1 MSKEEK
7 YTRENP
13 GSFEDKIDTAMA
25 DLEMEPEEEF
35 YGADFYAE
43 EDEEQEDYPE
53 EYPEEEE
60 YDSDDDL
67 SDKFSRD
74 IMTDATKELQVE
86 LIQPHSRN
94 RRKRSGTVGNVD
106 LHGANVDVRIED
118 GESDPKKPNTQGSKE
133 QRKKAQETKI
143 REFRPKESE
152 SQEPRSPEGE
162 SQESGLGNSRSQ
174 ESELEG
180 SNSQKSG
187 KKELRNQKLDNP
199 ERKKQEDQGYG
210 KQKERNQKS
219 KSPKPQSRSA
229 RPNKISYV
237 PISDEELDEKIVP
250 VTRKKH
256 KGLKITGLV
265 AAILAVTAGCAYG
278 AVSYYYSDR
287 FFEGTYINGI
297 NCSNKTAYEVEQEIA
312 SSVENYSIEVTAR
325 NQEPQSISGSQI
337 NYRYMSDGE
346 VLNLLKQQKP
356 YEWVRGFM
364 ETRSYT
370 TAENVTFDKSLL
382 QTEVKALSCA
392 QPENQVEPENAYVAL
407 DGSEFTIVPETEGSK
422 LKVKEAY
429 KVLDAAIAGSQTS
442 IDLNSTPDVYAVAAV
457 TSDDPTLLA
466 TKDAYNNYTKASI
479 TYTFGDQTVTLDGS
493 TLKDW
498 LQFDDKGQL
507 VQDDASFTQHIK
519 DFVAQLASEHDT
531 VGTTRSFNTTSGR
544 TVSVYGSAY
553 GWKINQDSEVAQLT
567 EEIRTGTQITREPV
581 YSMRAN
587 AYGYNDIGSTY
598 IEVDMTNQHMYYYQN
613 GSIIFD
619 SDIVSGD
626 IRYEDRAT
634 PPGIFTL
641 YYKKSPD
648 VLRGEKKPDGTYEY
662 ETPVTYWM
670 PFNGGIGFHDATWQ
684 DYFGGDRYTYA
695 GSHGCINMP
704 LDAAAT
710 LYSIIDTNVPIVCFY

>member
-1 MSKEEK
+1 MSKDNK
-7 YTRENP
+7 HTQGSP
-13 GSFEDKIDTAMA
+13 GDFEDKIDAAMA
-25 DLEMEPEEEF
+25 DLEVDPDEEF
-35 YGADFYAE
+35 HDGDFYDEDDADQSAE
-43 EDEEQEDYPE
+43 EDEGFDSWEDEEEDPEFDELTADSSDE

-60 YDSDDDL
+60 YDQGDYEEEADGDSQEEAESDSEEYQDSGEYQDSEEESEDDEEESA
-67 SDKFSRD
+67 SD
-74 IMTDATKELQVE
+74 KELQVE
-86 LIQPHSRN
+86 LIPPHSHQN
-94 RRKRSGTVGNVD
+94 RRARR
-106 LHGANVDVRIED
+106 AN
-118 GESDPKKPNTQGSKE
+118 K
-133 QRKKAQETKI
+133 
-143 REFRPKESE
+143 
-152 SQEPRSPEGE
+152 
-162 SQESGLGNSRSQ
+162 
-174 ESELEG
+174 
-180 SNSQKSG
+180 
-187 KKELRNQKLDNP
+187 
-199 ERKKQEDQGYG
+199 
-210 KQKERNQKS
+210 
-219 KSPKPQSRSA
+219 SA
-229 RPNKISYV
+229 RPTKISYV
-237 PISDEELDEKIVP
+237 PISEEELDEKITP
-250 VTRKKH
+250 IPKKKH
-256 KGLKITGLV
+256 KGLKVTGIV

-297 NCSNKTAYEVEQEIA
+297 NCSNKTAYEVEQLIA
-312 SSVENYSIEVTAR
+312 SSVEDYSIQVSAR
-325 NQEPQSISGSQI
+325 NQEPQTITGSQI

-346 VLNLLKQQKP
+346 VLDLLKKQKP

-370 TAENVTFDKSLL
+370 TQENVTFDKSLL
-382 QTEVKALSCA
+382 QNEVKALSCA
-392 QPENQVEPENAYVAL
+392 QAENQVEPENAYVAL

-429 KVLDAAIAGSQTS
+429 KALDAAISGSQTT
-442 IDLNSTPDVYAVAAV
+442 IDLGSTPDVYAVAAV
-457 TSDDPTLLA
+457 TSDDPTLQA

-479 TYTFGDQTVTLDGS
+479 TYTFGDQTVTLDGN

-507 VQDDASFTQHIK
+507 VQDDASFTQHIR
-519 DFVAQLASEHDT
+519 DYVAQLASEHDT

-553 GWKINQDSEVAQLT
+553 GWKIDQESEVAQLT
-567 EEIRTGTQITREPV
+567 DEIRTGTQTTREPI

-598 IEVDMTNQHMYYYQN
+598 IEVDMTDQHMYYYQG

-626 IRYEDRAT
+626 IRYDDRAT

>member
-1 MSKEEK
+1 MSKDNK
-7 YTRENP
+7 HTQGSP
-13 GSFEDKIDTAMA
+13 GDFEDKIDSAMA
-25 DLEMEPEEEF
+25 GLEADLDEEF
-35 YGADFYAE
+35 HGADFYDDELNADQE
-43 EDEEQEDYPE
+43 SDFDSWEDEDEPDDIEELADLDSDE

-60 YDSDDDL
+60 YDQEDMEAESDQEEFGKDEEAEEEDFGDEDIEAASEDAEAADDQEA
-67 SDKFSRD
+67 SGR
-74 IMTDATKELQVE
+74 ELQVE
-86 LIQPHSRN
+86 IIPPHSRKGERQ
-94 RRKRSGTVGNVD
+94 RRK
-106 LHGANVDVRIED
+106 
-118 GESDPKKPNTQGSKE
+118 GEEREAAHSQSEKQPSRKSARPASKP
-133 QRKKAQETKI
+133 AA
-143 REFRPKESE
+143 
-152 SQEPRSPEGE
+152 
-162 SQESGLGNSRSQ
+162 
-174 ESELEG
+174 
-180 SNSQKSG
+180 
-187 KKELRNQKLDNP
+187 
-199 ERKKQEDQGYG
+199 
-210 KQKERNQKS
+210 
-219 KSPKPQSRSA
+219 RSA
-229 RPNKISYV
+229 RPTKISYV
-237 PISDEELDEKIVP
+237 PISEEELDEKIIP
-250 VTRKKH
+250 IPRKKH
-256 KGLKITGLV
+256 KGLKITGIV

-297 NCSNKTAYEVEQEIA
+297 NCSNKTAYEVEQLIA
-312 SSVENYSIEVTAR
+312 SNVEDYSIQVTAR
-325 NQEPQSISGSQI
+325 NQEPQTITGSQI

-346 VLNLLKQQKP
+346 VLELLKQQKP
-356 YEWVRGFM
+356 YEWVKGFV

-370 TAENVTFDKSLL
+370 TQENVTFDKSLL
-382 QTEVKALSCA
+382 QSEVRALNCA
-392 QPENQVEPENAYVAL
+392 QAENQVEPENAYVAL
-407 DGSEFTIVPETEGSK
+407 EGSEFTIVPETEGSK

-429 KVLDAAIAGSQTS
+429 KALDTAISGSQPS
-442 IDLNSTPDVYAVAAV
+442 IDLGSTPDVYAVAAV

-466 TKDAYNNYTKASI
+466 TRDAYNNYTKASI
-479 TYTFGDQTVTLDGS
+479 TYTFGEQTVTLDGS

-519 DFVAQLASEHDT
+519 DYVAQLASEHDT

-553 GWKINQDSEVAQLT
+553 GWKIDQDAEVAQLT
-567 EEIRTGTQITREPV
+567 EEIRTGTQTTREPV

-598 IEVDMTNQHMYYYQN
+598 IEVDMSSQHMYYYQN

-626 IRYEDRAT
+626 IRYDDRAT

-662 ETPVTYWM
+662 ETEVTYWM

-684 DYFGGDRYTYA
+684 AYFGGDRYTYA

>member
-1 MSKEEK
+1 MSKDNK
-7 YTRENP
+7 HTQGSP
-13 GSFEDKIDTAMA
+13 GDFEDKIDAAMA
-25 DLEMEPEEEF
+25 DLEVDPDEEF
-35 YGADFYAE
+35 HDGDFYDEDDADQSAE
-43 EDEEQEDYPE
+43 EDEGFDSWEDEEEDPEFDELTADSSDE

-60 YDSDDDL
+60 YDQGDYEEEADGDSQEEAESDSEEYQDSGEYQDSEEESEDDEEESA
-67 SDKFSRD
+67 SD
-74 IMTDATKELQVE
+74 KELQVE
-86 LIQPHSRN
+86 LIPPHSHQN
-94 RRKRSGTVGNVD
+94 RRARR
-106 LHGANVDVRIED
+106 AN
-118 GESDPKKPNTQGSKE
+118 K
-133 QRKKAQETKI
+133 
-143 REFRPKESE
+143 
-152 SQEPRSPEGE
+152 
-162 SQESGLGNSRSQ
+162 
-174 ESELEG
+174 
-180 SNSQKSG
+180 
-187 KKELRNQKLDNP
+187 
-199 ERKKQEDQGYG
+199 
-210 KQKERNQKS
+210 
-219 KSPKPQSRSA
+219 SA
-229 RPNKISYV
+229 RPTKISYV
-237 PISDEELDEKIVP
+237 PISEEELDEKITP
-250 VTRKKH
+250 IPKKKH
-256 KGLKITGLV
+256 KGLKVTGIV

-297 NCSNKTAYEVEQEIA
+297 NCSNKTAYEVEQLIA
-312 SSVENYSIEVTAR
+312 SSVEDYSIQVSAR
-325 NQEPQSISGSQI
+325 NQEPQTITGSQI

-346 VLNLLKQQKP
+346 VLDLLKKQKP

-370 TAENVTFDKSLL
+370 TQENVTFDKSLL
-382 QTEVKALSCA
+382 QNEVKALSCA
-392 QPENQVEPENAYVAL
+392 QAENQVEPENAYVAL

-429 KVLDAAIAGSQTS
+429 KALDAAISGSQTT
-442 IDLNSTPDVYAVAAV
+442 IDLGSTPDVYAVAAV
-457 TSDDPTLLA
+457 TSDDPTLQA

-479 TYTFGDQTVTLDGS
+479 TYTFGDQTVTLDGN

-507 VQDDASFTQHIK
+507 VQDDASFTQHIR
-519 DFVAQLASEHDT
+519 DYVAQLASEHDT

-553 GWKINQDSEVAQLT
+553 GWKIDQESEVAQLT
-567 EEIRTGTQITREPV
+567 DEIRTGTQTTREPI

-598 IEVDMTNQHMYYYQN
+598 IEVDMTDQHMYYYQG

-626 IRYEDRAT
+626 IRYDDRAT

-641 YYKKSPD
+641 DYKKSPD